1 LTKIVLGWAI
11 SQNAGLLVHLYYYWK
26 SSNNMVCKFFT
37 HKFKIKRTKGFKFRV
52 IFNFKKIKINKIYKM
67 ILHCELEVKPIWTI
81 IVLNGWHYK
90 RLNILGPPTQ
100 GLASL
105 ILFRY
110 DKIIR
115 LDIRDIRFHLFA
127 LQNIMLTRSS
137 LPFKQWLHRITLGL

>member
-1 LTKIVLGWAI
+1 
-11 SQNAGLLVHLYYYWK
+11 
-26 SSNNMVCKFFT
+26 MVCKFFI

-52 IFNFKKIKINKIYKM
+52 IFNFKKDIFKYEM

-100 GLASL
+100 GLTSL
-105 ILFRY
+105 ILSRY
-110 DKIIR
+110 DKIIP
-115 LDIRDIRFHLFA
+115 LDIHDIQFHLFA

-137 LPFKQWLHRITLGL
+137 LPFKQ